1 MRKLFALAAAAA
13 VLSFSHQASAQSGCQ
28 LTSEG
33 QVAALFNRWNDSLAT
48 LNAGEVVKNYA
59 ENAIFLSTYSD
70 KPRLTQQERYD
81 YYTEILKRK
90 PQLKVEQRVIH
101 IGCNM
106 ANDTGLY
113 MITFNGKEKI
123 PGRYSI
129 SYQYIDG
136 EWLIVA
142 QHTALMPE
150 RK

>member
-1 MRKLFALAAAAA
+1 MRKLFALAAAVAA
-13 VLSFSHQASAQSGCQ
+13 LSFSHTASAQSGCQ

-33 QVAALFNRWNDSLAT
+33 QVAELFNRWNDSLAT
-48 LNAGEVVKNYA
+48 LNAAEVVKNYA

-70 KPRLTQQERYD
+70 KPRLTQKERYD
-81 YYTEILKRK
+81 YYLEILKRK

-129 SYQYIDG
+129 SYQFIDG
-136 EWLIVA
+136 DWLIVA

-150 RK
+150 RR